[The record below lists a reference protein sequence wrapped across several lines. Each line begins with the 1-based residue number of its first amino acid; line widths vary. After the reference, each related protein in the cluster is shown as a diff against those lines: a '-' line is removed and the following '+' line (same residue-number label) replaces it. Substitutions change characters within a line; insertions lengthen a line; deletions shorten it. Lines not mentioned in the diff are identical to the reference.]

1 MPYILI
7 LYYSRYGATAEM
19 ARQIARGTEE
29 IPGIEARLRTVP
41 AVSTL
46 CESTQDKIPDTGPPT
61 PSWMTYGIARGL
73 PSAVRPAT
81 AIWPHP

>member
-19 ARQIARGTEE
+19 ARQVARGTEE

-41 AVSTL
+41 PRFRL
-46 CESTQDKIPDTGPPT
+46 
-61 PSWMTYGIARGL
+61 L
-73 PSAVRPAT
+73 
-81 AIWPHP
+81 